1 MNVGDIE
8 RRTMRLVSRRLL
20 PFLFILYIFAFLDRS
35 NISIA
40 ALQMNDELKFGP
52 AVFGL
57 GAGIFYLGYSFLEVP
72 SNLILAR
79 VGARL
84 WIARIMITWGILAS
98 AMIWVRTPLE
108 FYSARLLL
116 GMAEAGFFPGII
128 YYLTQWFPMAYRA
141 RATARFALA
150 VPLSQAI
157 GGALGGALLSL
168 GGVGQLSGWQWLFLI
183 EGLPAVF
190 LGVGVLFYLTDRP
203 EDARWL
209 DGRERGWLAKRIEE
223 DRHQSPT
230 TLTVTP
236 LQAIGSPLT
245 WALAFPNFAF
255 YTVGAAYFVWA
266 PLLIR
271 GALGTRDVTTGL
283 VYAGIAVLSAAA
295 YLIAAARSDQSAE
308 RCGYAAFGLA
318 LSSLGCV
325 GAAIAPTSG
334 LRVAALALIPIGS
347 AVFQPAFWC
356 LPAMLFSGTAAAA
369 SIALISAV
377 GATGGFFGPGL
388 LGFVKRATGGD
399 NGAFLM
405 LAGIGTVGCLV
416 CIGLRQTA
424 RFTRRSASS
433 TSELNVEEP

>member
-1 MNVGDIE
+1 
-8 RRTMRLVSRRLL
+8 
-20 PFLFILYIFAFLDRS
+20 
-35 NISIA
+35 
-40 ALQMNDELKFGP
+40 MNDELKFGP

-57 GAGIFYLGYSFLEVP
+57 GAGIFYLGYSLLEVP

-168 GGVGQLSGWQWLFLI
+168 GGVGQLSGWQWLFLL
-183 EGLPAVF
+183 EGLPSVF

-209 DGRERGWLAKRIEE
+209 DVGERGWLTKRLEE
-223 DRHQSPT
+223 ERHQSPT
-230 TLTVTP
+230 ALPVSP
-236 LQAIGSPLT
+236 VQAIGRPVT
-245 WALAFPNFAF
+245 WALALPNFTF
-255 YTVGAAYFVWA
+255 YMVTASYYSWA

-271 GALGTRDVTTGL
+271 GALGTRDVTTGF
-283 VYAGIAVLSAAA
+283 VSAGIAALVAAA
-295 YLIAAARSDQSAE
+295 YLIAAARSDRSTE
-308 RCGYAAFGLA
+308 RCGYAAVGLA
-318 LSSLGCV
+318 LMSLGCV
-325 GAAIAPTSG
+325 GFAIAPTSW
-334 LRVAALALIPIGS
+334 LRVAALALIPIGG

-356 LPAMLFSGTAAAA
+356 LSRRCYSADRLPQRRSHSSVPSERAAR
-369 SIALISAV
+369 SSA
-377 GATGGFFGPGL
+377 
-388 LGFVKRATGGD
+388 RSS
-399 NGAFLM
+399 
-405 LAGIGTVGCLV
+405 
-416 CIGLRQTA
+416 
-424 RFTRRSASS
+424 SASS
-433 TSELNVEEP
+433 SAGRVAIAVLSWCWRALESSVVSAV

>member
-1 MNVGDIE
+1 MNARDIE

-20 PFLFILYIFAFLDRS
+20 PFLFILYIFSFLDRS
-35 NISIA
+35 NVSLA

-52 AVFGL
+52 AVFGF
-57 GAGIFYLGYSFLEVP
+57 GAGIFYLGYSLLEVP

-98 AMIWVRTPLE
+98 AMIFVRTPLE
-108 FYSARLLL
+108 FYTARLLL

-128 YYLTQWFPMAYRA
+128 YYLTQWFPTEYRA

-168 GGVGQLSGWQWLFLI
+168 GGLGQLSGWQWLFLL
-183 EGLPAVF
+183 EGLPSVF

-203 EDARWL
+203 ENARWL
-209 DGRERGWLAKRIEE
+209 DVGARGWLSKRLAE
-223 DRHQSPT
+223 DRQQSPT
-230 TLTVTP
+230 ALLVTP
-236 LQAIGSPLT
+236 LRAIGNPLT
-245 WALAFPNFAF
+245 WALALPNFAF
-255 YTVGAAYFVWA
+255 YTHGAAYYVWG

-271 GALGTRDVTTGL
+271 GALGTRNVTTGF
-283 VYAGIAVLSAAA
+283 VMAGIAVLAAAA
-295 YLIAAARSDQSAE
+295 YLIAAARSDRSAE

-325 GAAIAPTSG
+325 GAALAPTPG
-334 LRVAALALIPIGS
+334 LRVAALTFIPIGS

-377 GATGGFFGPGL
+377 GASGGFVGPGL
-388 LGFVKRATGGD
+388 VGFVKRATGRD
-399 NGAFLM
+399 SGAFLM
-405 LAGIGTVGCLV
+405 LAGIGIVGCLI
-416 CIGLRQTA
+416 CIGLRRTA
-424 RFTRRSASS
+424 HFTRRSAAS
-433 TSELNVEEP
+433 TNEPTVENP

>member
-1 MNVGDIE
+1 MNAEDIE

-35 NISIA
+35 NISLA
-40 ALQMNDELKFGP
+40 ALQMNEELKFGP
-52 AVFGL
+52 AVFGF
-57 GAGIFYLGYSFLEVP
+57 GAGIFYLGYSLLEVP

-98 AMIWVRTPLE
+98 VMIFVRTPVE
-108 FYSARLLL
+108 FYTARFLL

-128 YYLTQWFPMAYRA
+128 FYLTQWFPLAYRA

-168 GGVGQLSGWQWLFLI
+168 GGLAQLSGWQWLFLL
-183 EGLPAVF
+183 EGLPSVF
-190 LGVGVLFYLTDRP
+190 LGVCVLFYLTDRP
-203 EDARWL
+203 EEARWL
-209 DGRERGWLAKRIEE
+209 DGAERAWLAQRLDAE
-223 DRHQSPT
+223 RHQSPT
-230 TLTVTP
+230 VMHVSP

-245 WALAFPNFAF
+245 WVLALPNFAF

-271 GALGTRDVTTGL
+271 GALGTRDVTTGF
-283 VYAGIAVLSAAA
+283 VYAGIAVLAAA
-295 YLIAAARSDQSAE
+295 SYLIAAACSDRNAE

-318 LSSLGCV
+318 LCSLGCV

-377 GATGGFFGPGL
+377 GASGGFLGPGL
-388 LGFVKRATGGD
+388 IGFVKRSTGSD
-399 NGAFLM
+399 SGAFLM
-405 LAGIGTVGCLV
+405 LAGITTVGCLI

-424 RFTRRSASS
+424 RFSKH
-433 TSELNVEEP
+433 